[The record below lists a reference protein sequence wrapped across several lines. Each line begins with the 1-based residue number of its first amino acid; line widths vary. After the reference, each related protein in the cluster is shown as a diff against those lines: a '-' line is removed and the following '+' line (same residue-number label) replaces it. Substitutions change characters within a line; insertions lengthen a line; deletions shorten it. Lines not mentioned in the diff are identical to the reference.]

1 MIANPFLGVLFHWT
15 GGLASASFYVPYR
28 GVRSWSW
35 EVYWLTGG
43 IFSWIVAP
51 WLFAWFRTEDI
62 LIVLSETPMR
72 TLALCYFFGAMWGA
86 GGLTFGLTMR
96 YLGISLG
103 MAVALGLC
111 AAFGTLIPPIVT
123 GDFLSALVP
132 SRHGQIILLGVAI
145 CLAGIAVVGLAGYR
159 KEQESDAETRQ
170 QTIAE
175 FDFRK
180 GFLVAVFSG
189 VMSSCFAYGLAAGDP
204 IRTLTLSRGTEPL
217 WQGLPVLVVVLL
229 GGFTT
234 NFIWSLALIVK
245 NRSAGEFIGRIAGAA
260 TPPAPLLRNYFF
272 CALAGVTWY
281 LQFFFYTMGETQM
294 GPYGFSSWTLHM
306 ASIIIFASFW
316 GLILHEWKGA
326 GLRAKVYLWSGI
338 GVLVLSTVVIGIGNA
353 LGIAGE

>member
-1 MIANPFLGVLFHWT
+1 
-15 GGLASASFYVPYR
+15 
-28 GVRSWSW
+28 
-35 EVYWLTGG
+35 
-43 IFSWIVAP
+43 
-51 WLFAWFRTEDI
+51 
-62 LIVLSETPMR
+62 MR

-180 GFLVAVFSG
+180 GFLVAVFS
-189 VMSSCFAYGLAAGDP
+189 
-204 IRTLTLSRGTEPL
+204 
-217 WQGLPVLVVVLL
+217 
-229 GGFTT
+229 
-234 NFIWSLALIVK
+234 
-245 NRSAGEFIGRIAGAA
+245 
-260 TPPAPLLRNYFF
+260 
-272 CALAGVTWY
+272 
-281 LQFFFYTMGETQM
+281 
-294 GPYGFSSWTLHM
+294 
-306 ASIIIFASFW
+306 
-316 GLILHEWKGA
+316 
-326 GLRAKVYLWSGI
+326 RA
-338 GVLVLSTVVIGIGNA
+338 
-353 LGIAGE
+353 